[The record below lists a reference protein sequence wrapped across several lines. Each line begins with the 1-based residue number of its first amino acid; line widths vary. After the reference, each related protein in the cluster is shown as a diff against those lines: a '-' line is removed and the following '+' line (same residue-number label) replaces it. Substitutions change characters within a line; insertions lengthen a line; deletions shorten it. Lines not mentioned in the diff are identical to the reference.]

1 MGFPAERIETGND
14 TPPVECSPAA
24 PDEATRAR
32 IDAAWL
38 EMRLA
43 DLQRWGALLADECE
57 RFADEARA
65 RTVTADVACGL
76 ADCASDAV
84 IDACTRVNAAR
95 RALRVFDARREL
107 NDAALRVRKEAA

>member
-1 MGFPAERIETGND
+1 M
-14 TPPVECSPAA
+14 SAA
-24 PDEATRAR
+24 PRLAECADVCSRETAPSSEDRAR
-32 IDAAWL
+32 IDAARL

-43 DLQRWGALLADECE
+43 DLRRWGALLVDECE
-57 RFADEARA
+57 RFADEART

-107 NDAALRVRKEAA
+107 NDAALRANAGRVR